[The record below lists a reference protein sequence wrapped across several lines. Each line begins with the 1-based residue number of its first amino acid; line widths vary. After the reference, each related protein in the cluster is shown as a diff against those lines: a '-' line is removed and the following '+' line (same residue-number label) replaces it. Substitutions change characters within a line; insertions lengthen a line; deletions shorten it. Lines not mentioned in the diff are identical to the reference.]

1 MSTTKQVQD
10 PVQTP
15 SFFPDPMDS
24 DIDDDDSDNDDAD
37 GEDEGKDVQTPSF
50 FPDPMA
56 RAPKHINP
64 NQTTTEEKLYCV
76 LQKRS

>member
-15 SFFPDPMDS
+15 SFYPDPVAS
-24 DIDDDDSDNDDAD
+24 DIDDDDTD

-50 FPDPMA
+50 FPDPMDFDIEA
-56 RAPKHINP
+56 DSDNDD
-64 NQTTTEEKLYCV
+64 TDGED
-76 LQKRS
+76 

>member
-1 MSTTKQVQD
+1 MA
-10 PVQTP
+10 
-15 SFFPDPMDS
+15 S
-24 DIDDDDSDNDDAD
+24 DIDDDDCDNDDAD

-64 NQTTTEEKLYCV
+64 NQTTAEEKLYCV
-76 LQKRS
+76 LQKQS

>member
-1 MSTTKQVQD
+1 MA
-10 PVQTP
+10 
-15 SFFPDPMDS
+15 S
-24 DIDDDDSDNDDAD
+24 DIDDDDCDNDDAD

-76 LQKRS
+76 LQKRSQQTIVVFNKKKF

>member
-1 MSTTKQVQD
+1 MA
-10 PVQTP
+10 
-15 SFFPDPMDS
+15 S

-37 GEDEGKDVQTPSF
+37 GEDEGKDVQTTSF
-50 FPDPMA
+50 FPYPMA

-64 NQTTTEEKLYCV
+64 NQTTTEEKLYFV